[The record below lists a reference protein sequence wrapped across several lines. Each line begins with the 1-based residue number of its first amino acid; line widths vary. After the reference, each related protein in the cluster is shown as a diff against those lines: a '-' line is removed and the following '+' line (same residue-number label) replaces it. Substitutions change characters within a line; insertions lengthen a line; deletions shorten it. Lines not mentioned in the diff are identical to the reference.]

1 MKKLVKILAIFVI
14 LVIIIVIIVTLAK
27 KNDKIVICI
36 DAGHGG
42 NDVGATSE
50 NRYEKDDNLKV
61 AKLVKQYLGN
71 ENIGVVMTRD
81 SDTTI
86 SLQERCKIANKK
98 KADLFVS
105 IHRNSSEVGNGIEI
119 WTSSNKKEKDV
130 QLATSILNKLS
141 KTEIQTNRGI
151 KYGTIKGENTNY
163 YVLNN
168 TKMPSCLIELGFI
181 TDNQDNNLFDKN
193 IKNYAKAIADGIIE
207 EIKRSN
213 I

>member
-1 MKKLVKILAIFVI
+1 MKKLIKILAIFVI
-14 LVIIIVIIVTLAK
+14 LLIIVIIVVTLAK

-42 NDVGATSE
+42 NDVGATSKS
-50 NRYEKDDNLKV
+50 RYEKDDNLKV
-61 AKLVKQYLGN
+61 AKLVKQYLEN